1 MLKHWMI
8 RVIFILTDY
17 LQEKVEISQLRPYC
31 LSQIPIIDIY
41 NILVTHTLFLKL
53 YSIHYNFFRF
63 SKYSQFSAPE
73 RSLSYKMT
81 DCQVVICLRGN
92 CWPNFS
98 CCVMTSAAESAGLRG
113 SAVWDLFCDLLEC
126 TVVYSEFIHIGSIIR
141 LVFNHFKDIIVQIK
155 CKYVSS

>member
-53 YSIHYNFFRF
+53 YSIYHNFFWF
-63 SKYSQFSAPE
+63 SKTSQFSAPE

-98 CCVMTSAAESAGLRG
+98 CYVVTSADVQLGLRG
-113 SAVWDLFCDLLEC
+113 TAAWNDRDLFCDLFGLYYRIQWSFSTFEAL
-126 TVVYSEFIHIGSIIR
+126 TGGYLTISTI
-141 LVFNHFKDIIVQIK
+141 
-155 CKYVSS
+155 